1 MGGCMNLM
9 LRRRAMMA
17 SGPKEQPN
25 YLCFTALESGTFTL
39 TIGASVTTSNL
50 SYVEYSLDGN
60 TWVKTNNANSTT
72 ITVTT
77 PTIANGGKVYWR
89 GSGVCTAINQGST
102 TSTPQNVSVFTSTC
116 KFNLSGEL
124 YSMIFGKSYDISQ
137 TNRRYAFCALFSTSK
152 VVDASE
158 LVLRLPSDTEGFM
171 NLFLNCTE
179 LVTPPS
185 LDMLTINQGCFQ
197 YMFDGCSSLTTAP
210 ALPATTLAGTCYQY
224 MFRNC
229 TSLTTAPAL
238 PATELPGYCYSNM
251 FNGCTALVN
260 VPDINVMSFTGGYSM
275 TYMFRNCTSLTHCPV
290 KSVPDTLQAGSMS
303 EMFYNC
309 TNLLDICTLPA
320 LTLTTFAYRQ
330 LIRGTKVSYI
340 KMLATDISASNCL
353 ANWVTSVPNV
363 NTSVFVKHI
372 DAQWTTTGNSGVPTN
387 WTVIYYDPAL
397 DKYYLDQQR
406 SQECDDH
413 GNPI

>member
-1 MGGCMNLM
+1 MSALSSF
-9 LRRRAMMA
+9 RRRLMA
-17 SGPKEQPN
+17 GAYPKEQPN
-25 YLCFTALESGTFTL
+25 YLCFTALESGEFTL
-39 TIGASVTTSNL
+39 TIGSNVGISNL
-50 SYVEYSLDGN
+50 SYVEYSLDGR
-60 TWVKTNNANSTT
+60 TWVKTDNVNSTT
-72 ITVTT
+72 VTITT
-77 PTIANGGKVYWR
+77 PTVNAGDKVYWR
-89 GSGVCTAINQGST
+89 GSGVCTATNQGST
-102 TSTPQNVSVFTSTC
+102 TSTPQNVSIFTSTC

-158 LVLRLPSDTEGFM
+158 LVLRLPSNTEGFM

-210 ALPATTLAGTCYQY
+210 ALPATTIYGNSYAY
-224 MFRNC
+224 MFSGC
-229 TSLTTAPAL
+229 TSLSIVSDIYVRYFI
-238 PATELPGYCYSNM
+238 GDYNM
-251 FNGCTALVN
+251 ASMFRGCTS
-260 VPDINVMSFTGGYSM
+260 I
-275 TYMFRNCTSLTHCPV
+275 THCPV
-290 KSVPDTLQAGSMS
+290 KSVPETLQAGSMS

-309 TNLLDICTLPA
+309 TNLLDICALPA
-320 LTLTTFAYRQ
+320 LTLTTYSYRQ

-387 WTVIYYDPAL
+387 WKIIYYDPAL